1 MLEKGHQ
8 PPLLNTIPQT
18 CVRLGISRSKLYEK
32 IATGEI
38 EAVKVDGSTRITE
51 AGILAFTQQLPRVA
65 PRLKRAAA

>member
-32 IATGEI
+32 IAT
-38 EAVKVDGSTRITE
+38 E